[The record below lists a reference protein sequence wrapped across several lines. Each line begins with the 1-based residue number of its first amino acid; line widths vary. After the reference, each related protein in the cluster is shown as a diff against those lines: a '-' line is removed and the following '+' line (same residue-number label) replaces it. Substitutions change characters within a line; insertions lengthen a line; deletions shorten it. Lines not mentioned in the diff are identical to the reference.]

1 MDTNWPEARVASLPD
16 LETGTS
22 TFCAPAGKTEERR
35 TLRRA
40 KLRLRMRARPGEFDD
55 GAFEEVANTQDASR
69 KAFYFHTTSDRYRA
83 GMRLHVKF
91 PFDPHAHSTE
101 ADDIGE
107 VLRVDQKANGYGV
120 AVAFWKAGAE
130 PTFAG
135 RTAASSAKG
144 ERCGDA
150 ERRDHERHPLV
161 AATELV
167 DLPTGMRT
175 RASTSDLSHG
185 GCYVNTLNP
194 FRLGTTLELK
204 IEHSQGA
211 FVAEA
216 CVCTRFEGSGM
227 GLAFQNITPEQ
238 SAMLANWLPAADAVL
253 ADSVN

>member
-1 MDTNWPEARVASLPD
+1 MENNWPEARVESLPD

-22 TFCAPAGKTEERR
+22 TFCAPANKIEERR
-35 TLRRA
+35 VLRRA

-83 GMRLHVKF
+83 GMRLRVKF
-91 PFDPHAHSTE
+91 PYDPRAHSME

-107 VLRVDQKANGYGV
+107 VLRVDQKADGYGV

-135 RTAASSAKG
+135 RSESPAQVP
-144 ERCGDA
+144 RRGDA
-150 ERRDHERHPLV
+150 ERRGHERQPLV
-161 AATELV
+161 AAVEMV

-175 RASTSDLSHG
+175 RASTSDLSLG

-194 FRLGTTLELK
+194 FRLGATLGLK
-204 IEHSQGA
+204 IEHSSGA

-216 CVCTRFEGSGM
+216 NVCTRFEGSGM
-227 GLAFQNITPEQ
+227 GLAFQNITAEQ
-238 SAMLANWLPAADAVL
+238 SRLLAEWLPAANTVL